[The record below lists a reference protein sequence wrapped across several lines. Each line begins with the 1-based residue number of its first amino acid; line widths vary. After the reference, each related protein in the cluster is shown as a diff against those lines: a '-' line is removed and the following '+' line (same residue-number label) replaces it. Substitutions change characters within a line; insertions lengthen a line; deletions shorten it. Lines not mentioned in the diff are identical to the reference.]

1 MRIFHHSCEFQSK
14 IDSVHQVFIFCCIR
28 NTRDSILSHIA
39 YTFFLISF
47 LHFIISRLHTHVRFR
62 RARHSSFSC
71 GHFSM
76 HAGLSAA
83 LRTCVTHSSLLV
95 VVQATD
101 VSYRT
106 RRNDVA
112 RLQRERTGDNGTD
125 GTRDRKVAVS
135 NA

>member
-1 MRIFHHSCEFQSK
+1 MRTFYHSCESFSLESIMFAK
-14 IDSVHQVFIFCCIR
+14 YLYSVVFAILVIQFCPTSLIYFSLSR
-28 NTRDSILSHIA
+28 FYILSYLDSTRTSA
-39 YTFFLISF
+39 FVGL
-47 LHFIISRLHTHVRFR
+47 V
-62 RARHSSFSC
+62 APFSC

-83 LRTCVTHSSLLV
+83 LRTCVTHSLLLV

-106 RRNDVA
+106 RRNDAA